1 MIIFP
6 TRFTTNYVYND
17 FPVNTYAKPL
27 RLFSSLPS
35 YGMWHM
41 RVFVG
46 HIWVLERVS
55 YTVNKTLTISDT
67 TKEIYVGNKVIS
79 KRQIRSNLIVKKCF
93 SYIYFEDWM
102 IFNISRSW
110 NIAYFNLKSMEDSL
124 KYSRSVTQA

>member
-55 YTVNKTLTISDT
+55 YTMNKTSTISNIRLEQQ
-67 TKEIYVGNKVIS
+67 KKFMSEI
-79 KRQIRSNLIVKKCF
+79 
-93 SYIYFEDWM
+93 
-102 IFNISRSW
+102 
-110 NIAYFNLKSMEDSL
+110 KSSPND
-124 KYSRSVTQA
+124 R

>member
-6 TRFTTNYVYND
+6 SRFTTNYVYND

-41 RVFVG
+41 RVFAE

-55 YTVNKTLTISDT
+55 YTVNKTLTISNIRLEQQ
-67 TKEIYVGNKVIS
+67 KKFMSEINSSPNDG
-79 KRQIRSNLIVKKCF
+79 
-93 SYIYFEDWM
+93 
-102 IFNISRSW
+102 
-110 NIAYFNLKSMEDSL
+110 
-124 KYSRSVTQA
+124 